1 MMPNTRKATQK
12 AKKKDETLQGGSRSK
27 VAKETM
33 AVSKTNSTKQTD
45 GDEETATERLLRK
58 VQNKRK
64 SEEEA
69 KACKGATATARKKKK
84 SADEDAEAVGPPAS
98 ARNEEVSTRFM
109 KDDNFVD
116 MGVSS
121 DLRKEFPSQFIS
133 INVC

>member
-1 MMPNTRKATQK
+1 MKHCEADLDPRSRKKLWRFQ
-12 AKKKDETLQGGSRSK
+12 
-27 VAKETM
+27 
-33 AVSKTNSTKQTD
+33 KQT
-45 GDEETATERLLRK
+45 ALNKQTEMKKLHTEPLLRK

-109 KDDNFVD
+109 EDDNFVD